1 MPALCVRG
9 FPASLRFLDGAY
21 TPAAADGGGGARVW
35 SHVDGKHALF
45 WRGGRFVFADK
56 ANLESPYSLAAL
68 EAAPGPVPLGVQ
80 LVKPQLCPG
89 PLGAV
94 KRPSQLQQ

>member
-1 MPALCVRG
+1 MPGLLVCG

-21 TPAAADGGGGARVW
+21 APAAADGGAPVW

-56 ANLESPYSLAAL
+56 ANLESPCSLAAL
-68 EAAPGPVPLGVQ
+68 EVAPGPVPLGVQ
-80 LVKPQLCPG
+80 LVQPQLCPG